1 MAWNIGANDVANAMG
16 TSVGS
21 RAVSYRNAII
31 IAAIF
36 EFAGALLVG
45 SHVTSTIQGKIL
57 EVSFFEGREMDLALG
72 MMAALLSAGLW
83 LQFATWRG
91 WPASTT
97 HAILGSLFGLGAV
110 TGGFGIIKWTMVSHI
125 VPVSYTHLRAHET

>member
-1 MAWNIGANDVANAMG
+1 VELSILIIITGIFGFYMAWNIGANDVANAMG

-57 EVSFFEGREMDLALG
+57 DVSFFQGKEMDLALG
-72 MMAALLSAGLW
+72 MMAALLSAGAW
-83 LQFATWRG
+83 ERS
-91 WPASTT
+91 PADS
-97 HAILGSLFGLGAV
+97 GSSN
-110 TGGFGIIKWTMVSHI
+110 GIWFPISC
-125 VPVSYTHLRAHET
+125 